1 MTNTIKL
8 SVFAFVFCLHWCYTQ
23 AQNEKFYVSQELGI
37 TNTGMILT
45 KMALTKAKAKN
56 QLNLAPSIRLKL
68 YIPHF
73 LDSAYFFVTGIELLN
88 TDNSIFIQSRS
99 ANFGCLINK
108 DDLLQITYSTVS
120 IPVYIARMVPVN
132 ASTALMFATGF
143 EVHFNYNHNYNIYS
157 FLRCP
162 IGFPDAGEALRKIQ
176 VFGSLSFTLERQINN
191 RAYIYTSVDG
201 GISLRETLVQ
211 NSGDYAPLSYISN
224 THSYESGIVFGFR
237 YAIY

>member
-1 MTNTIKL
+1 MTNTIRIL
-8 SVFAFVFCLHWCYTQ
+8 VLVFVFCVHWCCIH

-37 TNTGMILT
+37 TNTGVILT
-45 KMALTKAKAKN
+45 KMALTEAKAKN

-176 VFGSLSFTLERQINN
+176 VFGSLSWNLEHQINEKTN
-191 RAYIYTSVDG
+191 VYAGVDG
-201 GISLRETLVQ
+201 GISFRSILNYE
-211 NSGDYAPLSYISN
+211 SGKAPLLYISN
-224 THSYESGIVFGFR
+224 THSYELGIVFGFR